1 MEKITMLRL
10 FETKNKKR
18 ICSICNEYVDPNK
31 IHVILEVTN
40 VPPTLLFFHFQ
51 HYKYFLETL
60 NHYFKNKNDKKI
72 EKFLKQPICEIEQ
85 EQKMAKEQGFE
96 TDFENDLS
104 EIRNFLVYKG
114 IKRSLKTEFLCI
126 LSKNDTTIEECFKCE
141 MGKLLLCNKCI
152 LFSIKPKINNFEI
165 KKRV

>member
-1 MEKITMLRL
+1 MLRL
-10 FETKNKKR
+10 FKIKNKKR
-18 ICSICNEYVDPNK
+18 ICSICNEYVDSNK
-31 IHVILEVTN
+31 IHVILEVNT

-51 HYKYFLETL
+51 HYKCFLDTL
-60 NHYFKNKNDKKI
+60 NHYFKNKNDEKF

-104 EIRNFLVYKG
+104 EVRNFLVYKG
-114 IKRSLKTEFLCI
+114 IKKTSKTEFMCI
-126 LSKNDTTIEECFKCE
+126 LSKNKTTIKECFKCE

-152 LFSIKPKINNFEI
+152 LFSIKPRTNKYEI